1 LILDEP
7 TGGLDPVSRKR
18 MREAI
23 QDLKAKGKTIFFS
36 SHELSEVELVS
47 DRIGILHKGHLLAVG
62 SAKDLLGEKEE
73 GQSLESYFLKMIGA
87 EA

>member
-18 MREAI
+18 MREVI
-23 QDLKAKGKTIFFS
+23 QDLRAKGKTIFFS

-62 SAKDLLGEKEE
+62 PAKDLLGQKEE
-73 GQSLESYFLKMIGA
+73 GQSLESYFLKMIG
-87 EA
+87 ERI